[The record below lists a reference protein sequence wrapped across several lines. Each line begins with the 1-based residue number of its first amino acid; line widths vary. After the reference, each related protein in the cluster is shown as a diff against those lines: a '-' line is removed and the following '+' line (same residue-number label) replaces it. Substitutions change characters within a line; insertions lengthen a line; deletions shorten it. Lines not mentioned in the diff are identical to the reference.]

1 VKNSSLPQVSVVIPA
16 YNAREYIGATLD
28 SALNQ
33 DFDSFEI
40 IVVDDGSADGT
51 HTIVE
56 KYRDRG
62 IVLVRQSNAGL
73 GAARNRGLS
82 VARGE
87 FVALLDSDDLWEPD
101 YLRTMVGFLELNPRV
116 SIAFSDTLFFGV
128 SKFAGRRFQEVYPP
142 CPPITFAK
150 VAGLISHVSV
160 AATLRREV
168 FTRVGVFDEHMLG
181 TEDFDLWLRALHAGC
196 RIEPVSKVLVHY
208 RRHASSLSS
217 SGTVMYSSALK
228 ALSKWRGDLS
238 LSTEERRAVERSY
251 LQTQSY
257 LDIRYAVEHIHKGE
271 YSLARS
277 ALRRACKWRPKW
289 RYRAAQI
296 GLAVAPGI
304 TRLALRGK
312 S

>member
-1 VKNSSLPQVSVVIPA
+1 MQNASLPQVTVVVPA
-16 YNAREYIGATLD
+16 YNAGQYIGATLE

-40 IVVDDGSADGT
+40 IVVDDGSTDGT

-62 IVLVRQSNAGL
+62 VVLVRQSNAGL
-73 GAARNRGLS
+73 GAARNRALS
-82 VARGE
+82 NARGR

-101 YLRTMVGFLELNPRV
+101 YLRTMVGFLDLNPDV

-128 SKFAGRRFQEVYPP
+128 SKFVGRRFQEVYPP

-150 VAGLISHVSV
+150 VAALISHVSC

-208 RRHASSLSS
+208 RRHASTLSS
-217 SGTVMYSSALK
+217 NGIVMYSSALK
-228 ALSKWRGDLS
+228 ALEKWRSHAS
-238 LSTEERRAVERSY
+238 LGIEERQAVERTY
-251 LQTQSY
+251 LQMQSY
-257 LDIRYAVEHIHKGE
+257 LDVRHAVDHIHNGE

-277 ALRRACKWRPKW
+277 ALRRACKSRPKW

>member
-1 VKNSSLPQVSVVIPA
+1 MQNCSLPQVSVIIPA
-16 YNAREYIGATLD
+16 YNARQYIRATLE

-56 KYRDRG
+56 GYRDRG
-62 IVLVRQSNAGL
+62 VVLLRQPNAGL
-73 GAARNRGLS
+73 GAARNRALS
-82 VARGE
+82 ASRGA

-101 YLRTMVGFLELNPRV
+101 YLRTMVGFLDHNPDV

-128 SKFAGRRFQEVYPP
+128 SKFVGRRFQEVYPP

-150 VAGLISHVSV
+150 VAGLISHVSC

-168 FTRVGVFDEHMLG
+168 FTRVGVFDEDMLG

-196 RIEPVSKVLVHY
+196 RIEPISKVLVHY

-217 SGTVMYSSALK
+217 NGIVMYSSALK
-228 ALSKWRGDLS
+228 ALKKWRGHPS
-238 LSTEERRAVERSY
+238 LGKEERQAVENTY
-251 LQTQSY
+251 LQTQFY
-257 LDIRYAVEHIHKGE
+257 LDVRRAVDHIHKRE
-271 YSLARS
+271 YSLAKE

-289 RYRAAQI
+289 RYRAAQF

-304 TRLALRGK
+304 TRVALRGR